1 MLYPLK
7 NNELIGGFFKTNPNF
22 ANCIVFVHFY
32 YIVMPK
38 TEELQNLSQKNE
50 ISFEEFRKA
59 VLVDYR
65 IANESREASLL
76 GRKEVLSGKA
86 KFGIFGDGKEI
97 AQLAMA
103 KAFKKGDFRS
113 GYYRDQTFM
122 FAIGELTMQQWFAGL
137 YAHAD
142 LAAEPSAA
150 GRQMGGHYS
159 TQSINPD
166 GSWKNLTDKYN
177 SSSDISPTGGQMP
190 RLLGLALASKLFRTN
205 TNLHSS
211 EFEKFSKK
219 GDEIAFGTIGDA
231 STSEGLFWESINA
244 AGVMQI
250 PMLVSV
256 WDDGYGISVPKKYQT
271 TKGDIH
277 EALSGMQRD
286 KKAPG
291 FEMYKVKAWDYS
303 ALCDVYEKAAAL
315 CRTEHIPAL
324 IHVEEVTQPQGH
336 STSGSHERYKSPERL
351 QWEKDFDGI
360 KKMRE
365 WVLKFAIATEA
376 ELTEIEEKAKETVKE
391 ARNNAWAAYTGP
403 IKQEA
408 AEAIALILATVEGT
422 PHLDAVNKFIAEI
435 KTAKDPMRKDTVI
448 AIKKTLRLTCNNNSP
463 AREALQKFS
472 NEYAVLNEDR
482 YDSLLYTNEVLS
494 VAEVKPDY
502 SSDESANGY
511 EILRDNFDAILGK
524 YPEVVIFGEDSGK
537 LGGVNQGLENMQK
550 KYGEERVFDTGIRE
564 ATIIGQAI
572 GLALRGLR
580 PIAEIQYLDYLLY
593 ALQILSDDLATLAYR
608 TKGTQRAPVI
618 IRTRG
623 HRLEGIWHSG
633 SPMGMI
639 INSLRGIY
647 VCVPRNMTQAAGF
660 YNTLL
665 SANEPGII
673 IEPLNSYR
681 LKEKRPGNFGEFK
694 LPLGIPEV
702 IREGKDVTIVTYGPL
717 CRMAVEA
724 AQQLEAENISVEVID
739 VQTLLPFD
747 INHSIV
753 ESLKKTNRVL
763 FLDED
768 VKGGASAFMMEK
780 VLEEQGGYAHL
791 DSAPRTLTA
800 KDHRPAYG
808 SDGDFFSKPS
818 VEDIF
823 DTVYSIMNE
832 ADPSAHPDI
841 Y

>member
-1 MLYPLK
+1 MS
-7 NNELIGGFFKTNPNF
+7 E
-22 ANCIVFVHFY
+22 
-32 YIVMPK
+32 
-38 TEELQNLSQKNE
+38 KNE
-50 ISFEEFRKA
+50 ISFDDFRKV
-59 VLVDYR
+59 VLNDYR
-65 IANESREASLL
+65 IANESREVSLL

-97 AQLAMA
+97 AQIAMA
-103 KAFKKGDFRS
+103 KAFKHGDFRS

-122 FAIGELTMQQWFAGL
+122 FALGEITIQEWFAGL

-142 LAAEPSAA
+142 LSAEPSSA

-159 TQSINPD
+159 THSVDPD
-166 GSWKNLTDKYN
+166 GSWKNLTSLYN
-177 SSSDISPTGGQMP
+177 SSSDVSPTGSQMP
-190 RLLGLALASKLFRTN
+190 RLVGLALASKVFRNN
-205 TNLHSS
+205 TRLQTP

-250 PMLVSV
+250 PVLVSV

-271 TKGDIH
+271 TKGDIY
-277 EALSGMQRD
+277 EALKGMQQD
-286 KKAPG
+286 KKVPG
-291 FEMYKVKAWDYS
+291 YELFKVKAWDYS
-303 ALCDVYEKAAAL
+303 ALCETYEKASAI
-315 CRTEHIPAL
+315 CRKDHVPVL
-324 IHVEEVTQPQGH
+324 IHVEEATQPQGH

-365 WVLKFAIATEA
+365 WILKFAIAKED
-376 ELTEIEEKAKETVKE
+376 ELNSIEEKAKETVID
-391 ARNNAWAAYTGP
+391 ARNKSWAAYIEP

-408 AEAIALILATVEGT
+408 EEAIALMQPIVEGF
-422 PHLDAVNKFIAEI
+422 PKQDEILKLIAELKATRDI
-435 KTAKDPMRKDTVI
+435 LRKDIVI
-448 AIKKTLRLTCNNNSP
+448 AVKKTLRLTRDENSS
-463 AREALQKFS
+463 ARDALKKFINDYS
-472 NEYAVLNEDR
+472 AKNEDR
-482 YDSLLYTNEVLS
+482 YDSLLYTNETLAVS
-494 VAEVKPDY
+494 EIKPVYNSEDTV
-502 SSDESANGY
+502 NGY

-524 YPEVVIFGEDSGK
+524 YPQVVIFGEDSGK
-537 LGGVNQGLENMQK
+537 LGGVNQALENMQK

-580 PIAEIQYLDYLLY
+580 PIAEIQYLDYLIY
-593 ALQILSDDLATLAYR
+593 ALQIMSDDLATLAYR

-633 SPMGMI
+633 SPMGMLV
-639 INSLRGIY
+639 NSLRGIY

-681 LKEKRPGNFGEFK
+681 LKERKPANFGEFK
-694 LPLGIPEV
+694 LPLGVPEI
-702 IREGKDVTIVTYGPL
+702 IREGNDVTIVTYGPL
-717 CRMAVEA
+717 CRMAMEA
-724 AQQLEAENISVEVID
+724 ARQLEAENISVEIID

-753 ESLKKTNRVL
+753 DSLKKTNRVL

-768 VKGGASAFMMEK
+768 VKGGASAYMMEK
-780 VLEEQGGYAHL
+780 VLEEQGGFQYL
-791 DSAPRTLTA
+791 DSAPRTLTG

-808 SDGDFFSKPS
+808 TDGDYFSKPS

-823 DTVYSIMNE
+823 DAVYAIMNE
-832 ADPSAHPDI
+832 TNPSSYPDI